1 MGGQLA
7 FGGRAGSR
15 VRDVSVVHALAMPVR
30 SDTEGDWPI
39 RWVLVDGSVALISHL
54 VAVVLELLPK
64 RAELRPGLVA
74 RRTGHAVLACERRYR
89 ADASCRARKSGSRTE
104 RRRKEKPIIHSDECN
119 GSDSALLQFQDLL
132 RHSTSCDITSRL
144 NNYQS

>member
-1 MGGQLA
+1 
-7 FGGRAGSR
+7 
-15 VRDVSVVHALAMPVR
+15 MPVR
-30 SDTEGDWPI
+30 GDAEGHGPI
-39 RWVLVDGSVALISHL
+39 RRVLVDGSIFLISQL
-54 VAVVLELLPK
+54 IAVVLELLPK

-74 RRTGHAVLACERRYR
+74 RRARHAVLACEGRYR
-89 ADASCRARKSGSRTE
+89 ADASCRARKSGSRTQ